1 MTDCIGLVY
10 AETETELSDL
20 FDQVQSVI
28 KTRQDKDMTDCTSVV
43 YIENA
48 TKLSW
53 SIGSSTVYD
62 ENQTGQWHN
71 QS

>member
-28 KTRQDKDMTDCTSVV
+28 KTRQDKDMNDCTSVV

-53 SIGSSTVYD
+53 SIG
-62 ENQTGQWHN
+62 
-71 QS
+71 